1 VEQALILPVLLA
13 VMFGAIDMARALYT
27 YTYVSHIARE
37 ATRWASVRS
46 ATSINGSSLDQV
58 QTYVST
64 VSGMGLDKD
73 QITSTTNYIA
83 PVNATPLCPGGVANS
98 NANNKPGCVVQVTV
112 NYNYTFILPFLPS
125 GALTLSSES
134 QMVITE

>member
-27 YTYVSHIARE
+27 YSYVSHIARE

-46 ATSINGSSLDQV
+46 ATSINGSSLGQV

-64 VSGMGLDKD
+64 VSGMGLDPA
-73 QITSTTNYIA
+73 QITSTTSYIA
-83 PVNATPLCPGGVANS
+83 PINATPLCPGGVANS

-112 NYNYTFILPFLPS
+112 KYDYKFILPFLPS
-125 GALTLSSES
+125 GTLAMTSES
-134 QMVITE
+134 QMVITQ